1 MSDCFFFA
9 SRRRHTSCALVTGVQ
24 TCALPIYRISE
35 NIRRDAVCDLNGLL
49 ATFCKSPPEIGR
61 EIDAFEKASN
71 CDQRPK
77 VLVGKSAPVCAQLP
91 INARKRLGKIRIA
104 VGDLPQSFSSLRA
117 L

>member
-1 MSDCFFFA
+1 MSKFSVVFFF
-9 SRRRHTSCALVTGVQ
+9 SIRRWNTRCALVTGVQ
-24 TCALPIYRISE
+24 TCALPIY
-35 NIRRDAVCDLNGLL
+35 GLL